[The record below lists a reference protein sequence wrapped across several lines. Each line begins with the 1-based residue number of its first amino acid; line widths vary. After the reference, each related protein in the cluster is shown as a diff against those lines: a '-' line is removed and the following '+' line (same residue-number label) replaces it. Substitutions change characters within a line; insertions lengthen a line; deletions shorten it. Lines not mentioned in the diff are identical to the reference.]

1 MKAGSSG
8 IISQVVPCG
17 YVPVRIFGIALRR
30 SDCAYM
36 AAVLAR
42 IGRDDGTMPN
52 DPQPL
57 SDASAGPPDEAALEK
72 AAHAE
77 IVTSGRGRSFLTE
90 YPSGS
95 AHADTLSLG
104 DTVVRVAG
112 RSDPLPPAGL
122 ARDLIDL
129 AAAIEWVEAELAA
142 SGTPA
147 PDGLAAVERIQD
159 IAFALR
165 ECEVDATLC
174 DALEAAI
181 RKLGDVVAR
190 SDAAAERVQSAA
202 ALLRIPARRINAM
215 IALAAAIA
223 GPGVEPL
230 AVAPAAVGPAAAQ
243 TDRAIKDEPAADL
256 FERETPPPAERAVAE
271 ARGDD
276 HVAEAVHSQPSDDR
290 ARVLPAIP
298 RPAFNG
304 PLAALGALSEEELI
318 ALFS

>member
-1 MKAGSSG
+1 MFL
-8 IISQVVPCG
+8 
-17 YVPVRIFGIALRR
+17 VRIFGMALRR

-57 SDASAGPPDEAALEK
+57 SDALAGPPDEVALGEAAP
-72 AAHAE
+72 AE
-77 IVTSGRGRSFLTE
+77 IVASERSRSFLTE
-90 YPSGS
+90 YPSSS
-95 AHADTLSLG
+95 AHADTPPLG

-112 RSDPLPPAGL
+112 HSDPLPPAGL

-147 PDGLAAVERIQD
+147 SDGLAAVERIQD

-174 DALEAAI
+174 DALEAAA
-181 RKLGDVVAR
+181 RKLSDVVAR
-190 SDAAAERVQSAA
+190 SDAVAERLQSAA

-215 IALAAAIA
+215 IALAAAVA
-223 GPGVEPL
+223 DPDVGPL
-230 AVAPAAVGPAAAQ
+230 AVAPAAVGPTAAQ
-243 TDRAIKDEPAADL
+243 TDSAINDEPAADL
-256 FERETPPPAERAVAE
+256 FERETPPPAERAVVE
-271 ARGDD
+271 AREDE
-276 HVAEAVHSQPSDDR
+276 HVAEVVHSQPSDDR
-290 ARVLPAIP
+290 APVLQAIP
-298 RPAFNG
+298 RPIFNG